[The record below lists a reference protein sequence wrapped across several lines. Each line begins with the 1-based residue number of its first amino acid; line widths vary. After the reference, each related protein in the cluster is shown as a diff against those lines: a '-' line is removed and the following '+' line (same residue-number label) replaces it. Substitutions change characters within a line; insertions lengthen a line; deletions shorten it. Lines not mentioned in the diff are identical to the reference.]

1 MLKRLLRNSLIVV
14 GLFAITGAAYAEP
27 AKTWEFEVRLDGK
40 TIGDHTYTVSNTGA
54 RTEVTSDASFDV
66 KFLFLTALK
75 YRHSATETWRGDCL
89 ASIDAKTLTNSNK
102 QVVAG
107 EKEDNRLKIT
117 SSGGAEIFTDC
128 VKTFAYWNPD
138 ILDAGALLNAQTGDY
153 VDINVTPLGND
164 VVQVGSKSVAA
175 HKFAL
180 RSTADAVGKPVDIK
194 LWYSADSWE
203 WLALE
208 STVSGDRLLRYQPV
222 KLPVD
227 TPMRSAAVER
237 RVDFYKEQW

>member
-1 MLKRLLRNSLIVV
+1 MSRQLFRNILMAV
-14 GLFAITGAAYAEP
+14 GLVAIAGAAYAGP

-40 TIGDHTYTVSNTGA
+40 NIGDHSYTVSSSGA
-54 RTEVTSDASFDV
+54 QTKITSDASFDV

-89 ASIDAKTLTNSNK
+89 TSIDAKTITNNK
-102 QVVAG
+102 KQIVAG
-107 EKEDNRLKIT
+107 EKQDSQLKIT
-117 SSGGAEIFTDC
+117 STGGAETFTDC

-138 ILDAGALLNAQTGDY
+138 ILDAEALLNAQTGDY
-153 VDINVTPLGND
+153 VDIVVTPLGDD
-164 VVQVGSKSVAA
+164 VVTVGSRDVAA

-180 RSTADAVGKPVDIK
+180 RSTENAVGKPVDIK

-222 KLPVD
+222 KVPVD
-227 TPMRSAAVER
+227 TPRRSAVVDR
-237 RVDFYKEQW
+237 RISFYKEQW